1 MAQRLIWPRDGHGWP
16 HAGASRL
23 VVCAGQQW
31 FVQQMG
37 RGPTV
42 LLLHGTG
49 GSAHSWRD
57 LLPALAQH
65 FEVLAVDLPGHGF
78 SAMPAASQ
86 GLSMH
91 GMAAALGALLTQL
104 QLRPALLVAHSA
116 GAAVALRMAIDS
128 LVQPS
133 AIVSFNGAL
142 RPLQGAAGRLFL
154 PIARLM
160 ASAPLVPQLFAWRAS
175 DRAAVQRL
183 IEGTGSTLDDTG
195 MALYAR
201 LVASPGHVQGALG
214 MMARWDL
221 PSLQHDLP
229 ALTVPLR
236 LVVGERDR
244 AVPPAQGA
252 QVLAR
257 LRAAPRSSLTRWPGL
272 GHLAHEEQPLRA
284 AALVIETAREHG
296 VLR

>member
-1 MAQRLIWPRDGHGWP
+1 MAQRLIWPRDGRGWP
-16 HAGASRL
+16 HAEASRL

-31 FVQQMG
+31 FVQRMG
-37 RGPTV
+37 HGPTV

-57 LLPALAQH
+57 LMPVLAQH

-78 SAMPAASQ
+78 SAMPPAPQ

-91 GMAAALGALLTQL
+91 GMATALGALLKQL
-104 QLRPALLVAHSA
+104 QCQPALLVAHSA
-116 GAAVALRMAIDS
+116 GVAVALRMALDG
-128 LVQPS
+128 LVRPS

-142 RPLQGAAGRLFL
+142 LPLQGAAGQLFL

-160 ASAPLVPQLFAWRAS
+160 AAAPLVPQLFAWRAS
-175 DRAAVQRL
+175 DRASVQRL
-183 IEGTGSTLDDTG
+183 IEGTGSTLDAAG

-201 LVASPGHVQGALG
+201 LVANPGHVQGALG

-221 PSLQHDLP
+221 RSLQNDLP
-229 ALTVPLR
+229 AVTVPVR
-236 LVVGERDR
+236 LVVAGRDR

-252 QVLAR
+252 QVLAL
-257 LRAAPRSSLTRWPGL
+257 LRASPRSSLKPWAGL

-284 AALVIETAREHG
+284 AELVIETAREHG
-296 VLR
+296 ALR